1 MRTQIKFCGI
11 NKQADLDYA
20 IELSVDAVGLVFID
34 VSPRYVDID
43 TAQALSHKANKPIKV
58 VGLFMD
64 ANHDF
69 VTRVAKQV
77 NMDYIQFH
85 GTESPEFCS
94 SFSLPYIKAIP
105 MADSVQAGEMIVA
118 HRNTADILLLD
129 GHRAGE
135 SGGKGVTFDWSDLPK
150 LDTTIFIAGGL
161 TPDNV
166 EQAIT
171 QCRPQGVDVSSGI
184 ESAVGVKD
192 HAKMKAFVDTV
203 ANADY
208 NH

>member
-20 IELSVDAVGLVFID
+20 VALGVDAVGLVF
-34 VSPRYVDID
+34 VEASPRYVDID
-43 TAQALSHKANKPIKV
+43 TAQALSHKADRLIKV

-64 ANHDF
+64 ASHDF
-69 VTRVAKQV
+69 VVRVVKQV
-77 NMDYIQFH
+77 HMDYIQFH
-85 GTESPEFCS
+85 GTESPDFCR

-105 MADSVQAGEMIVA
+105 MADNLQAGKMIA
-118 HRNTADILLLD
+118 EHRNTTDILLLD
-129 GHRAGE
+129 GHRTGE
-135 SGGKGVTFDWSDLPK
+135 SGGRGIAFDWNKLPK
-150 LDTTIFIAGGL
+150 LDTAIFIAGGL

-166 EQAIT
+166 GQAIT

-184 ESAVGVKD
+184 ESAAGVKD
-192 HAKMKAFVDTV
+192 PAKMKAFVDAV
-203 ANADY
+203 ARTDY